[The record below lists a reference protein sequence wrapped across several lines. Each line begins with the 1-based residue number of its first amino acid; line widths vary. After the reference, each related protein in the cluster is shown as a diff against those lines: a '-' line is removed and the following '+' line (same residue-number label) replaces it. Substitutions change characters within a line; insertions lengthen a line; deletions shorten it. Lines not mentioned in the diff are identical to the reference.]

1 METDGKLRQAIK
13 TYIDTFHEVKG
24 LVELI
29 TELPIMQEEGLLQ
42 YGNNRVL
49 QSWRLT
55 TKDIES
61 LYHKLTHSTLVED
74 INNGIVEDFPDEET
88 ISRRMKHLKF
98 SLNQADIFRIGD
110 IDLAF
115 GDNIPTTKILSEI
128 MDYAEAYDY
137 INTVWGIFREWNLI
151 VDCLNKVVS
160 EIEREFLT
168 PHPDTST
175 EQEQTVKRS
184 PILDDKDIVAAFNS
198 VEQIGFMEYRD
209 GYYYW
214 MADNVLLAYLCNR
227 ISLYKDYSKQY
238 RKGIGDLPNWTVFE
252 GLFKAKGRKKD
263 EWVEVN
269 SQKLSDYQKA
279 YMKTHDSFSPDGC
292 NPIDDIIDKYINH

>member
-29 TELPIMQEEGLLQ
+29 TELPIMQQEGLLR

-98 SLNQADIFRIGD
+98 SLNKADIFRIGD

-160 EIEREFLT
+160 EIESVFLT

-175 EQEQTVKRS
+175 VKKQLIKS
-184 PILDDKDIVAAFNS
+184 DILSRDNIIRAIFKAS
-198 VEQIGFMEYRD
+198 VERGFMQYGD
-209 GYYYW
+209 G
-214 MADNVLLAYLCNR
+214 
-227 ISLYKDYSKQY
+227 
-238 RKGIGDLPNWTVFE
+238 VFE
-252 GLFKAKGRKKD
+252 WLKSSHLIPFFCEK
-263 EWVEVN
+263 V
-269 SQKLSDYQKA
+269 
-279 YMKTHDSFSPDGC
+279 C
-292 NPIDDIIDKYINH
+292 NIFAN